1 MDQSFGHGRWAALSA
16 VSSGQAETFQRILIA
31 DSDTPSQHA
40 KVTSGGGLL
49 VSAGGGF
56 GSTSVTVV
64 LLSGAAGGTAILDGA
79 TSSLLVSAMG
89 GAGIATPMIS
99 GAGGGK
105 AILDQATSAL
115 CVSAVG
121 GGAGVSLP
129 SAVQW
134 TPTGSRV
141 SSWLVALTDG
151 TNAAAITA
159 ASALFVSAANLPTLL
174 SAWAVPAGQLTVS
187 AQLSGGGLLSAWAVP
202 AGQLTV
208 SAQLSGGGLL
218 SAWAVPAG
226 QLTVS
231 AQLSGG
237 GLLSAWCIPAAQLTV
252 SAQLSATSLVSA
264 WCLDILSATGTRL
277 TSVAFELSA
286 TSAVV
291 GSVAASA
298 IYVYAVKAISE
309 ASGGWHRWAASGG
322 SIVGLEGYQKLDAFG
337 GYVENVKPPA
347 YLYQSPAGS
356 ALILQSSALVSALAG
371 RLSYWQG

>member
-1 MDQSFGHGRWAALSA
+1 MDQTFGHGHWAALSA
-16 VSSGQAETFQRILIA
+16 VSSGQSETFQRILIA

-79 TSSLLVSAMG
+79 TSSL
-89 GAGIATPMIS
+89 
-99 GAGGGK
+99 
-105 AILDQATSAL
+105 

-159 ASALFVSAANLPTLL
+159 ASALFVSAANLPT
-174 SAWAVPAGQLTVS
+174 
-187 AQLSGGGLLSAWAVP
+187 LLSAWAVP

-298 IYVYAVKAISE
+298 IYVYAVKAI
-309 ASGGWHRWAASGG
+309 
-322 SIVGLEGYQKLDAFG
+322 
-337 GYVENVKPPA
+337 
-347 YLYQSPAGS
+347 
-356 ALILQSSALVSALAG
+356 
-371 RLSYWQG
+371 

>member
-174 SAWAVPAGQLTVS
+174 SAWAAPAGQLTVS
-187 AQLSGGGLLSAWAVP
+187 AQLSA
-202 AGQLTV
+202 
-208 SAQLSGGGLL
+208 GGLL

-286 TSAVV
+286 TSAVF
-291 GSVAASA
+291 GSVPASA